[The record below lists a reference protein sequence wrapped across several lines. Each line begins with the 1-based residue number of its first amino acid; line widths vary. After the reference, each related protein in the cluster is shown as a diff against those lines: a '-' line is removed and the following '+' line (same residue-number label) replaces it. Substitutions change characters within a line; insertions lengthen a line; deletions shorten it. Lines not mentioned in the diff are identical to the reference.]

1 VVLYVNLIILLCSV
15 NQKIL
20 KMKNTNKS
28 SKQPQPK
35 KSLANFENQAINAD
49 KIKGGGD
56 DDIGLFNRAPKP
68 NR

>member
-1 VVLYVNLIILLCSV
+1 MLLCFI
-15 NQKIL
+15 NQKIYT
-20 KMKNTNKS
+20 MKNTYKS

-56 DDIGLFNRAPKP
+56 HVIRTTREPKP
-68 NR
+68 NQ